1 MLYKMHKENVGESI
15 SQKKSIVPMTKQQHD
30 KILVKWE
37 QNNSGYAS
45 AHHMLVSAELSIR
58 RDGAIVVKWCGM
70 CMCIE
75 KDGECHS

>member
-1 MLYKMHKENVGESI
+1 MPYEMHKENIRESI
-15 SQKKSIVPMTKQQHD
+15 SQNKSIVPMTKQQHD

-45 AHHMLVSAELSIR
+45 AYHMLVSAELTLGC
-58 RDGAIVVKWCGM
+58 DGAIAVKWCGM
-70 CMCIE
+70 WLCIE

>member
-1 MLYKMHKENVGESI
+1 MPYEMHKENIGESI
-15 SQKKSIVPMTKQQHD
+15 SENKLMVLMTKQQRN

-58 RDGAIVVKWCGM
+58 RDSAIAVKWCGM
-70 CMCIE
+70 WLCIE